1 MNLDNLNNLTPE
13 QVNQI
18 KENGGFSGSA
28 SAGITFGNDAQSFEP
43 QVSIPISGYATQVRP
58 RMSTHG
64 TNIITGPSAKLPKK
78 LARQAD
84 EELKQRQA
92 AAKQAREDPLCAH
105 NLRKDLE
112 AMRRQIKRLEKQL
125 EEQKNA

>member
-43 QVSIPISGYATQVRP
+43 QASIPISRYGTNLRP
-58 RMSTHG
+58 RVSTHG
-64 TNIITGPSAKLPKK
+64 ENIIKGPSAALPKK
-78 LARQAD
+78 LARQAE

-92 AAKQAREDPLCAH
+92 AAKQTREDPLSAH

-125 EEQKNA
+125 KEQG

>member
-1 MNLDNLNNLTPE
+1 M
-13 QVNQI
+13 
-18 KENGGFSGSA
+18 GSEMC
-28 SAGITFGNDAQSFEP
+28 IRDRQ
-43 QVSIPISGYATQVRP
+43 

-64 TNIITGPSAKLPKK
+64 THIITGPSADLPKK

-92 AAKQAREDPLCAH
+92 AAKQTSEDPLSAR

-125 EEQKNA
+125 EEQNNA

>member
-28 SAGITFGNDAQSFEP
+28 YAGITFGNDAQSFEP
-43 QVSIPISGYATQVRP
+43 QASIPISGYATQVRP

-64 TNIITGPSAKLPKK
+64 THIITGPSATFLKSLHFRLTRSSSNVRLLPSRPVKILLV
-78 LARQAD
+78 LATY
-84 EELKQRQA
+84 
-92 AAKQAREDPLCAH
+92 AK
-105 NLRKDLE
+105 
-112 AMRRQIKRLEKQL
+112 I
-125 EEQKNA
+125 

>member
-1 MNLDNLNNLTPE
+1 
-13 QVNQI
+13 
-18 KENGGFSGSA
+18 
-28 SAGITFGNDAQSFEP
+28 
-43 QVSIPISGYATQVRP
+43 
-58 RMSTHG
+58 MSTHG
-64 TNIITGPSAKLPKK
+64 TYIITGPSANLPKK
-78 LARQAD
+78 LALQAD

-92 AAKQAREDPLCAH
+92 AAKQTREDSLSAR

>member
-1 MNLDNLNNLTPE
+1 MNLDNINDLKPD
-13 QVNQI
+13 QVNKI
-18 KENGGFSGSA
+18 KANGGFSGSA

-43 QVSIPISGYATQVRP
+43 QASIPISGYATQVRP

-64 TNIITGPSAKLPKK
+64 THIITGPSANLPKK
-78 LARQAD
+78 LALQAD

-92 AAKQAREDPLCAH
+92 ATKQTREDPLSTR